1 MRAREQ
7 DTQAQGPQQGR
18 DRLPAAARPAAA
30 HTAAALGRLGGVSP
44 AALTVLQRTV
54 GNEALAQ
61 LVADERHEHGP
72 GCAHSDATAVQRAPE
87 VDSVLRS
94 GGRPMDAPLRQEM
107 EARLG
112 ADFGDVRLH
121 DDSAARRSAAQ
132 LGARAYTSGSHV
144 VIGEGG
150 GDRHTLAHE
159 LTHVI
164 QQRSGPVAGTD
175 TGDGLRV
182 SDPGDAFERAAEAN
196 AARVMSGP
204 VPVQRSADAEGR
216 TAPASAQVQRSEA
229 PGRGRQVQR
238 VAYNTNAV
246 PQSSFMY
253 PVVDSS
259 GRTTS
264 IEMISDGSLIGSP
277 PAVDP
282 TGYPYIRQLAL
293 TNFWIRFH
301 LINMQAGGPGTANNL
316 VPASKRD
323 NSRYEASIESV
334 LKRELNTVA
343 TANAVLPANAPR
355 HYVYFGVDVDYATAN
370 AQTSQYQQSY
380 APYFVRSLTINFKRY
395 DPTVGRW
402 QTLAAALPFAF
413 VDPQPTDFGQALAAA
428 TMTLP
433 DLIQVTANRKWDADD
448 VVFLRSI
455 GAAGA
460 RNAEYQHLVNQA
472 GALGAT
478 ESVIHTFSQMPFR
491 PTRQGGRGQQRGAV
505 TFAERINSDTQL
517 ATLANLI
524 ATGRIT
530 T

>member
-1 MRAREQ
+1 MRARQ
-7 DTQAQGPQQGR
+7 DTQDQGPQQKR
-18 DRLPAAARPAAA
+18 DRRPASVRSAAAS
-30 HTAAALGRLGGVSP
+30 TAAAGRIGELSP
-44 AALTVLQRTV
+44 AALGVLQRTV
-54 GNEALAQ
+54 GNRALAQ

-72 GCAHSDATAVQRAPE
+72 GCGHSDGTAVQRAPE
-87 VDSVLRS
+87 VDAVLRS
-94 GGRPMDAPLRQEM
+94 GGRPLDAPLRQEM
-107 EARLG
+107 EARLD

-121 DDSAARRSAAQ
+121 VDSAARRSAAQ

-150 GDRHTLAHE
+150 GDKHTLAHE

-182 SDPGDAFERAAEAN
+182 SAPGDAFERAAEAN

-204 VPVQRSADAEGR
+204 APVQRRAGHGEGVASERGR
-216 TAPASAQVQRSEA
+216 TGEGS
-229 PGRGRQVQR
+229 GRRRQVQR

-246 PQSSFMY
+246 PQGSFIY
-253 PVVDSS
+253 PVVDSV

-264 IEMISDGSLIGSP
+264 IEMISDGSLTGSP

-282 TGYPYIRQLAL
+282 TGYGYIRQLGL

-301 LINMQAGGPGTANNL
+301 LINMQAGGPGTQNNL

-323 NSRYEASIESV
+323 NSRYEAGVESV
-334 LKRELNTVA
+334 LKRELATVA
-343 TANAVLPANAPR
+343 AANSAMALNAPR
-355 HYVYFGVDVDYATAN
+355 HYVYFGVDVNYGTADP
-370 AQTSQYQQSY
+370 QTSQYQQSF

-395 DPTVGRW
+395 DATTRVW
-402 QTLAAALPFAF
+402 QVLAASLPFAF
-413 VDPQPTDFGQALAAA
+413 TDPQPTYFGQALAAA

-433 DLIQVTANRKWDADD
+433 DLVQVTANRRWNTDD
-448 VVFLRSI
+448 VDFLQSI
-455 GAAGA
+455 GAGGLRRTEFQA
-460 RNAEYQHLVNQA
+460 LVDQA

-491 PTRQGGRGQQRGAV
+491 PPRQGGRGQQRGAV
-505 TFAERINSDTQL
+505 TFAERINNDAQL

>member
-1 MRAREQ
+1 MRARER
-7 DTQAQGPQQGR
+7 DTQAQGLPQQR
-18 DRLPAAARPAAA
+18 DRRPAAARSAAA
-30 HTAAALGRLGGVSP
+30 HTAAASGRAGGLSP
-44 AALTVLQRTV
+44 AALAVLQRTV
-54 GNEALAQ
+54 GNRALAR
-61 LVADERHEHGP
+61 LIADERHEHGP
-72 GCAHSDATAVQRAPE
+72 GCGHSDGTAVQRAPG
-87 VDSVLRS
+87 VDAVLRG
-94 GGRPMDAPLRQEM
+94 GGRPLDAPLRQEM
-107 EARLG
+107 EARLD

-150 GDRHTLAHE
+150 GDKHTLAHE

-204 VPVQRSADAEGR
+204 VPVQRTAGAGEGAAHASGRAR
-216 TAPASAQVQRSEA
+216 TGGG
-229 PGRGRQVQR
+229 PGRRRQVQR
-238 VAYNTNAV
+238 VVHNTNAV
-246 PQSSFMY
+246 PQGSFIH
-253 PVVDSS
+253 PVVDTL

-264 IEMISDGSLIGSP
+264 IEMMSDGSLTGSP

-282 TGYPYIRQLAL
+282 TGYPYIRQLGL

-301 LINMQAGGPGTANNL
+301 LINMQAGGPGTQNNL

-323 NSRYEASIESV
+323 NSRYEAVVESV
-334 LKRELNTVA
+334 LKKELKAVE
-343 TANAVLPANAPR
+343 TANAALAANAPR
-355 HYVYFGVDVDYATAN
+355 HYVYFGVDVDYGTAN
-370 AQTSQYQQSY
+370 PQTTQYQQSF
-380 APYFVRSLTINFKRY
+380 APHFVRSLTIDFKRY
-395 DPTVGRW
+395 DPTAGGWRV
-402 QTLAAALPFAF
+402 LSAARPFTF
-413 VDPQPTDFGQALAAA
+413 LDPQPTDFGQALAAA

-433 DLIQVTANRKWDADD
+433 DLVQVTAHRRWDADD
-448 VVFLRSI
+448 VTFLRSI
-455 GAAGA
+455 GAGGA
-460 RNAEYQHLVNQA
+460 RNGEFAQLVDQA
-472 GALGAT
+472 GALGAQ
-478 ESVIHTFSQMPFR
+478 ESVIHAFSQMRFR
-491 PTRQGGRGQQRGAV
+491 PRGAV
-505 TFAERINSDTQL
+505 TFAERVDNDKQL

>member
-18 DRLPAAARPAAA
+18 ERRPAAARPAHA
-30 HTAAALGRLGGVSP
+30 HTAAALGRIGGMSP

-72 GCAHSDATAVQRAPE
+72 GCAHPDATAVQRAPD
-87 VDSVLRS
+87 VDSVLRG

-144 VIGEGG
+144 VIGAGG
-150 GDRHTLAHE
+150 ADKHTLAHE

-204 VPVQRSADAEGR
+204 VPVQRSAGAEGG
-216 TAPASAQVQRSEA
+216 TASASERA
-229 PGRGRQVQR
+229 RGGEGAGRRRQVQR
-238 VAYNTNAV
+238 VVYNTNTV
-246 PQSSFMY
+246 PQGSFIQ
-253 PVVDSS
+253 PVVDGA

-264 IEMISDGSLIGSP
+264 IEMISDGSLVGSP
-277 PAVDP
+277 PAADP
-282 TGYPYIRQLAL
+282 TGYPYIRQLGL

-301 LINMQAGGPGTANNL
+301 LINMQAGGPGTADNL

-323 NSRYEASIESV
+323 NSRYEAGVESV
-334 LKRELNTVA
+334 LKRELNAVA
-343 TANAVLPANAPR
+343 AANAVLAANAPR

-370 AQTSQYQQSY
+370 AQTHTYQQGF

-395 DPTVGRW
+395 DPTTGAW
-402 QTLAAALPFAF
+402 QILAAGAPFAF
-413 VDPQPTDFGQALAAA
+413 TDPQPTYVGTATAAA
-428 TMTLP
+428 SMTLP
-433 DLIQVTANRKWDADD
+433 LLVQLTANRNWNTED
-448 VVFLRSI
+448 VAFLQSI
-455 GAAGA
+455 GAGGA
-460 RNAEYQHLVNQA
+460 RSGEYQHLVDQA

-491 PTRQGGRGQQRGAV
+491 PARQGGRGQQRGAV
-505 TFAERINSDTQL
+505 TFAERIDNDTQL

>member
-7 DTQAQGPQQGR
+7 DTQAQGSQQAR
-18 DRLPAAARPAAA
+18 DRRPAAARSAAA
-30 HTAAALGRLGGVSP
+30 HTAAALGRVGGMSP

-72 GCAHSDATAVQRAPE
+72 GCSHAQATPVQRAPE

-132 LGARAYTSGSHV
+132 MGARAYTSGSHV
-144 VIGEGG
+144 VIGDGG

-196 AARVMSGP
+196 ATRVMSGP
-204 VPVQRSADAEGR
+204 VPVQRSADDDGRAASSSDGGR
-216 TAPASAQVQRSEA
+216 TSEA
-229 PGRGRQVQR
+229 HGRGRAVQR

-253 PVVDSS
+253 PVVDSA

-282 TGYPYIRQLAL
+282 TGYPYIRQLGL

-343 TANAVLPANAPR
+343 TANALLAANAPR
-355 HYVYFGVDVDYATAN
+355 QYVYFGVDVDYATAN

-380 APYFVRSLTINFKRY
+380 APYFVRSLTINLKRY
-395 DPTVGRW
+395 DPAAGGW
-402 QTLAAALPFAF
+402 QVLAAGLPFAF
-413 VDPQPTDFGQALAAA
+413 VDPQPTYFGQALAAA
-428 TMTLP
+428 TMTLA
-433 DLIQVTANRKWDADD
+433 DLVQVTGNRRWDADD
-448 VVFLRSI
+448 VVFLQSI
-455 GAAGA
+455 GAGGA
-460 RNAEYQHLVNQA
+460 RNAEYQQLVHQA
-472 GALGAT
+472 GALGAA
-478 ESVIHTFSQMPFR
+478 ESVIHTFGQMPFR
-491 PTRQGGRGQQRGAV
+491 PTRQGGRGPQRGAV
-505 TFAERINSDTQL
+505 TFSERINSDTQL
-517 ATLANLI
+517 ATLANLL

>member
-7 DTQAQGPQQGR
+7 DTQAQGPRQER
-18 DRLPAAARPAAA
+18 ARRPAAARSAAA
-30 HTAAALGRLGGVSP
+30 HTAAALGRVDGLSP
-44 AALTVLQRTV
+44 AALAVLQRTV
-54 GNEALAQ
+54 GNRALAQ

-72 GCAHSDATAVQRAPE
+72 GCGHAHGTAVQRASE
-87 VDSVLRS
+87 VDAVLRG
-94 GGRPMDAPLRQEM
+94 GGRPLDAPLRQEM

-121 DDSAARRSAAQ
+121 DGSAARRSAAQ

-150 GDRHTLAHE
+150 GDKHTLAHE

-204 VPVQRSADAEGR
+204 VPVQRSADAGEGAAHASEQGR
-216 TAPASAQVQRSEA
+216 TGGGS
-229 PGRGRQVQR
+229 GRRREVQR
-238 VAYNTNAV
+238 VAYNTNTV
-246 PQSSFMY
+246 PQSSFIH
-253 PVVDSS
+253 PVTDAS

-282 TGYPYIRQLAL
+282 TGYTYIRQLNL

-301 LINMQAGGPGTANNL
+301 LINMQAGGPGAQNNL

-323 NSRYEASIESV
+323 NSRYEASVESV
-334 LKRELNTVA
+334 LKRELVTA
-343 TANAVLPANAPR
+343 AAANAALAANASR
-355 HYVYFGVDVDYATAN
+355 HYVYFGVDVDYGTADP
-370 AQTSQYQQSY
+370 QTTQYQQSY
-380 APYFVRSLTINFKRY
+380 APYFVRSLTVNLKRY
-395 DPTVGRW
+395 DPTANRW
-402 QTLAAALPFAF
+402 QVLAAAAPFVF
-413 VDPQPTDFGQALAAA
+413 MDPQPTYFGQPLAAA
-428 TMTLP
+428 TMTLA
-433 DLIQVTANRKWDADD
+433 DLTQVTANRQWDAQDLL
-448 VVFLRSI
+448 FLQSI
-455 GAAGA
+455 GAGGS
-460 RNAEYQHLVNQA
+460 RNAEYQGLVDQA
-472 GALGAT
+472 GALGPA

-491 PTRQGGRGQQRGAV
+491 PPRQGGRGQQRGAV
-505 TFAERINSDTQL
+505 TFAERINNDAQL